1 MWKLGNLW
9 GERWSRKQVSL
20 KIQVRNSQKPRYS
33 SAPTN
38 PDAHSSPNQ
47 TDMKFIFW
55 REVLASECQ
64 AKQRTEKMPCAEN
77 RLWNECLLKEHW
89 ACTPQKGTGGSH
101 SREPGRPMEK
111 GSNGTNLRD
120 PGNVYLITQNPF
132 VNFCELKGTF
142 NQLFSI
148 SLLNMNIE
156 LKKSSG
162 RKIRTTEKKKLRG
175 KRGRVRNGRKLQES
189 YNYHITSRK
198 Q

>member
-1 MWKLGNLW
+1 MPTPHPT
-9 GERWSRKQVSL
+9 RQTWSSFSEEKCWPQNVRQSRGQKRCHVLKTDFEMNVCSRNIEPVLHRK
-20 KIQVRNSQKPRYS
+20 
-33 SAPTN
+33 
-38 PDAHSSPNQ
+38 
-47 TDMKFIFW
+47 
-55 REVLASECQ
+55 E
-64 AKQRTEKMPCAEN
+64 
-77 RLWNECLLKEHW
+77 
-89 ACTPQKGTGGSH
+89 TGGSH

-142 NQLFSI
+142 NQFFSI